1 MITEAEVE
9 WEQDEGSHR
18 TLLQEEEVGESALDY
33 KRSKSRTLSPLRAYT
48 E

>member
-18 TLLQEEEVGESALDY
+18 TLLQEEEVGESAGVRDLG
-33 KRSKSRTLSPLRAYT
+33 LQAL
-48 E
+48 